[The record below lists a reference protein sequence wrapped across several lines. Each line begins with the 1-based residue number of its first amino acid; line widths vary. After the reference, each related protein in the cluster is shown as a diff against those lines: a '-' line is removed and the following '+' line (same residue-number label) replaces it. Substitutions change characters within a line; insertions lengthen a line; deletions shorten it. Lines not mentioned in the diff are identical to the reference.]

1 MSTLLHYS
9 AAGLPLSFRE
19 LDPEAEGLECFAPFR
34 SEAAPGPIVF
44 SRDDTLT
51 LPPGADTLHTF
62 GFAETACRFHFAAG
76 RYFLSMNHPR
86 AAMLSAAGTG
96 GDVAV
101 HLPGEA
107 SADPVLR
114 RALLR
119 FALWW
124 GFGPAALLRGA
135 LPLHAS
141 AVVHRGR
148 AVLFLGESGT
158 GKSTQS
164 RLWTRFLPDTTL
176 LNDDSPILR
185 IRRDDIDAWGS
196 PWSGKT
202 PCYRNLSAPVAAIVR
217 LRQAPHDTIRP
228 LKGAE
233 ALAALLP
240 SCPPSMTHSTQ
251 LTDRI
256 CDLLSPVVARTPVFL
271 LACRPDRQAVTL
283 ARDAIFD
290 TAHRF

>member
-9 AAGLPLSFRE
+9 VAGLPLTFRN
-19 LDPEAEGLECFAPFR
+19 LDPEAEGLACFAPFR
-34 SEAAPGPIVF
+34 SGAAPGPIVF
-44 SRDDTLT
+44 SRDDALA
-51 LPPGADTLHTF
+51 LPPDADTLHTF
-62 GFAETACRFHFAAG
+62 GFGEVACRFHFAAG
-76 RYFLSMNHPR
+76 RYFLTMTHPR

-101 HLPGEA
+101 HLPDEA
-107 SADPVLR
+107 ADPALR

-164 RLWTRFLPDTTL
+164 RLWTRFQPDTKL

-185 IRRDDIDAWGS
+185 IRRDDIAVWGS

-202 PCYRNLSAPVAAIVR
+202 PCYRNLPAPVAAIVR
-217 LRQAPHDTIRP
+217 LRQAADNTIRP

-251 LTDRI
+251 LTERI

-271 LACRPDRQAVTL
+271 LACRPDREAVLL
-283 ARDAIFD
+283 ARDVIFGPV
-290 TAHRF
+290 HPF